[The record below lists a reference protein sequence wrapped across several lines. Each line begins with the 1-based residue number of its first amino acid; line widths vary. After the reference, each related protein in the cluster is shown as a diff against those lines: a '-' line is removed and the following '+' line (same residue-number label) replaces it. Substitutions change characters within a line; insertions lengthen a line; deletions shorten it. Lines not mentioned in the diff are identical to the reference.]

1 MRETERRKRARIE
14 RPPRNQPF
22 TRHIS
27 PVYLRFTV
35 FRPVSHTSRAPP
47 LLILFTERSDVRRVS
62 RRKRGETQPSGGS
75 EGDGRMKV
83 RRSPSTSVTRRSYRE
98 SSPFPPLSVIYPLLS
113 SGRRSSRSLHSLPPV
128 VPFGHRLISQVLR
141 PTSLPLPAHSLR
153 SFTYSINE

>member
-47 LLILFTERSDVRRVS
+47 LLIPFTERSDVRRVS

-113 SGRRSSRSLHSLPPV
+113 SGRRSFLTQGLVSRSERRV
-128 VPFGHRLISQVLR
+128 AE
-141 PTSLPLPAHSLR
+141 T
-153 SFTYSINE
+153 